1 MNHWSKSAQDALEE
15 HLRAYRASLPSGDG
29 LDADEVVA
37 DLRRHVE
44 EELPDDLFPIVTAEQ
59 VRQVLQRMG
68 PAPEPEQTRKAPAAR
83 VEASD
88 WNPNRER
95 ARLMP
100 FAFFFGVLLPV
111 ITLLFELSTHFSGGV
126 FFDPIPTFWHVA
138 AVALVPVC
146 GALVW
151 RHVRRPER
159 PLSRGLLVAS
169 GAALF
174 VAVCYSLLYLTLMP
188 FAFVAVIYFGLGL
201 LPLTP
206 FLSALA
212 LHRLLN
218 GARLQRGMEGA
229 AFWNPVW
236 SGMALGLVAFFLIN
250 ARPWLTLHW
259 TAQAARAETVEA
271 ARAPLQWLRCVGDE
285 QILLAECYSAGGR
298 RMNDLWT
305 VESLKPRIKEE
316 DARKI
321 YFQVTGLPFNA
332 VPPPQLGSAARRW
345 DFLEDWEWD
354 SAHGGTAVAGKIK
367 GLTLQQ
373 SRLDGL
379 ADPAEGWAY
388 LEWIMEFKNASSVD
402 REARAQIQLPPGGVV
417 SRLTLWVNGEE
428 REAAFAGAAEV
439 RKAYTDVAVVQRR
452 DPVLV
457 TSAGNDR
464 VLMQCFPVPPQG
476 GTMKIRMGLT
486 IPWTLVSSNQSA
498 LRLPHIAEH
507 NFGIPESTQH
517 SVWIEAPGGVEF
529 SSGLL
534 EMTDSAKPGRKSLRG
549 SISEARLGGSEALV
563 RVPVQPA
570 SVWARDHRT
579 EDGAVVHQSIVARAV
594 ETPKRVVLVL
604 DGAGQMAAHRAEI
617 AEAVAALPDGVEL
630 AVLLA
635 KDGVEELL
643 IPTKLTAEV
652 RTDLARRL
660 RRVNTAGGQD
670 NQAALLRAVELANGG
685 GTIVWVHG
693 PQPVALDQSE
703 KLDQQR
709 LWNGG
714 AMPVIHDLQTGPGPN
729 RAAEQP
735 HFRSLLETV
744 PRIGGVRADLER
756 LFQQWQPGARTFA
769 YQRERFAAPP
779 ATAPQ
784 EIKGSS
790 HVVRLWA
797 ENAVREQAKQRQRA
811 DAVATAARYQLVT
824 PVSGAVVLETVEQFK
839 RAGLE
844 PVAESTVPTIP
855 EPSTGLL
862 LLLGGGALL
871 LRKRRR

>member
-1 MNHWSKSAQDALEE
+1 MNHWSQSARDALEE
-15 HLRAYRASLPSGDG
+15 HLRACRATLP
-29 LDADEVVA
+29 DEAGVDPEEIVA

-44 EELPDDLFPIVTAEQ
+44 EELPADRFPIVTAEQ
-59 VRQVLQRMG
+59 VHQVLRRMG
-68 PAPEPEQTRKAPAAR
+68 PAQVPEPPLKASSAR
-83 VEASD
+83 AEASD

-100 FAFFFGVLLPV
+100 FAFFAAVVLPL
-111 ITLLFELSTHFSGGV
+111 ITLVFELCTHASGGV
-126 FFDPIPTFWHVA
+126 FFDPIPTLWHVA
-138 AVALVPVC
+138 AVALVPV
-146 GALVW
+146 GAALVW
-151 RHVRRPER
+151 WHVRRPER
-159 PLSRGLLVAS
+159 PLSKGLRMLG

-174 VAVCYSLLYLTLMP
+174 VAVCYSLLYAILMP
-188 FAFVAVIYFGLGL
+188 FAFIGIIYFGLGL
-201 LPLTP
+201 LPLAP
-206 FLSALA
+206 FLSSVGLY
-212 LHRLLN
+212 RLLSV
-218 GARLQRGMEGA
+218 ARRQREMPA
-229 AFWNPVW
+229 TPFWKPV
-236 SGMALGLVAFFLIN
+236 GIGLGLGLFLFALIN
-250 ARPWLTLHW
+250 VRPWLTLHW
-259 TAQAARAETVEA
+259 AAQSARAETVEA
-271 ARAPLQWLRCVGDE
+271 ARAPLQWLRRVGDE
-285 QILLAECYSAGGR
+285 QILLAECYNAGGWR
-298 RMNDLWT
+298 GNDLWT
-305 VESLKPRIKEE
+305 VESLKPRIKAE
-316 DARKI
+316 DARRI
-321 YFQVTGLPFNA
+321 FFQVTGQPFNA

-354 SAHGGTAVAGKIK
+354 DAHGGSAVAGKIK

-388 LEWIMEFKNASSVD
+388 LEWIMEFKNASAVD

-476 GTMKIRMGLT
+476 GTMKIRMGIT
-486 IPWTLVSSNQSA
+486 VPWTLVSSNQSA

-507 NFGIPESTQH
+507 NFGIPDSTQH

-534 EMTDSAKPGRKSLRG
+534 EVTDSAKPGRKSLRG
-549 SISEARLGGSEALV
+549 SIPEARLGGPEALI
-563 RVPVQPA
+563 RASVQPSA
-570 SVWARDHRT
+570 VWARDHRT
-579 EDGAVVHQSIVARAV
+579 EDGAVVHQMVAARSV
-594 ETPKRVVLVL
+594 EMPKRAVLVL
-604 DGAGQMAAHRAEI
+604 DGAGQMAAHRADI

-643 IPTKLTAEV
+643 APTKLTAAV

-660 RRVNTAGGQD
+660 RRVDTDGGQD
-670 NQAALLRAVELANGG
+670 NQAALFRAVELANGG
-685 GTIVWVHG
+685 GAIVWVHG

-714 AMPVIHDLQTGPGPN
+714 AMPPIFELQTGPGPN

-735 HFRSLLETV
+735 QFRSLLETV
-744 PRIGGVRADLER
+744 PRLGGVRADLER

-769 YQRERFAAPP
+769 YQRERFAAKPAAAPP
-779 ATAPQ
+779 

-797 ENAVREQAKQRQRA
+797 EASVREQAKQRHRA

-824 PVSGAVVLETVEQFK
+824 PVSGAVVLETAEQFK

-844 PVAESTVPTIP
+844 PVAEATVPTIP

-871 LRKRRR
+871 LRKRRG